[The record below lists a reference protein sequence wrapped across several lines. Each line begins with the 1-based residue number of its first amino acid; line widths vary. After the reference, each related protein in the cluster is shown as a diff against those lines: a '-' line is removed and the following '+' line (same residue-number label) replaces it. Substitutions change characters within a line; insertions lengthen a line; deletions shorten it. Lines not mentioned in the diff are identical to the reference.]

1 MLTSKKNCIMKTNIL
16 KTTLAALALI
26 TFGCEVDDTA
36 LPKVTT
42 TIMKEDFQTATNN
55 TDLDIAGWVNYNEVG
70 AWKWREKTYSGNGYA
85 EFAPYG
91 SPSPIHLAWLISP
104 ELDLDANPNSG
115 IAFKVAQ
122 HHLVVDAEGNSLK
135 VLISFDYDGTNVAT
149 ATWTDITAQ
158 ANIPT
163 KSVAWYEFKSS
174 KINLS
179 NYSGKAH
186 IAFKFKGSGTDT
198 TLNGAFQV
206 DDFIF
211 FKQDN

>member
-1 MLTSKKNCIMKTNIL
+1 MNTRFL
-16 KTTLAALALI
+16 KVTFSLATLALLAS
-26 TFGCEVDDTA
+26 CDVDETA
-36 LPKVTT
+36 KATVTERL
-42 TIMKEDFQTATNN
+42 MSEDFQSATDG
-55 TDLDIAGWVNYNEVG
+55 TDLNIAGWVNFNEVG
-70 AWKWREKTYSGNGYA
+70 NKKWKEEVFSGNGYT
-85 EFAPYG
+85 EFSAFNTG
-91 SPSPIHLAWLISP
+91 DAVNIGWLISP
-104 ELDLDANPNSG
+104 QIDLDVASKKG

-122 HHLVVDAEGNSLK
+122 HHLDVDAEGNSLK
-135 VLISFDYDGTNVAT
+135 VLISFDYDGTNFAT

-174 KINLS
+174 KIDLS
-179 NYSGKAH
+179 NYTGKAH

-198 TLNGAFQV
+198 TLDGAFQV